1 MFKKILVIML
11 CVSLSM
17 LAFAGC
23 GEKEQKKKDDGK
35 KAQTSTSSGNST
47 DKTQKPEQG
56 GDEMPIIPDYTDEE
70 LGIEPSL
77 KVLAVGHSFG
87 NNSVQYAHQIAKSLG
102 QNLEI
107 TSLYYA
113 GCTPAQH
120 LKFYNDD
127 WRCYKLYVNGELNS
141 NSSLTFKE
149 VLNEK
154 QYDIITF
161 QAGSCYMHQIEEFE
175 PHYELTQKVR
185 SHQPNAKFMMH
196 ETWSLAPGRRPPEF
210 ESLST
215 YGRYQ
220 YDLIAQ
226 NFATT
231 AKNLGN
237 LPVIRVGLAVQLTK
251 EQGIL
256 SDDYGASTSIYAD
269 EISHLSE
276 AGKYLAGCVWTQF
289 LFKDKVDVRKTTYT
303 INGLSATT
311 ANKLKAIAYDAVMNN

>member
-1 MFKKILVIML
+1 MFKKFLAIVL
-11 CVSLSM
+11 CLSLSM
-17 LAFAGC
+17 LLFTGC
-23 GEKEQKKKDDGK
+23 GEKKEKKKDDNK
-35 KAQTSTSSGNST
+35 KPTSSDTNTKS
-47 DKTQKPEQG
+47 DSSESVEKP
-56 GDEMPIIPDYTDEE
+56 DEMPIIPDYTDEE

-87 NNSVQYAHQIAKSLG
+87 NNSVEYAHQIAKSLG
-102 QNLEI
+102 QNLEV

-127 WRCYKLYVNGELNS
+127 WKCYTLYINGQQDQS
-141 NSSLTFKE
+141 RLTFKE
-149 VLNEK
+149 VLNAK

-196 ETWSLAPGRRPPEF
+196 ETWSLAPGRRPSEYD
-210 ESLST
+210 SLGA

-256 SDDYGASTSIYAD
+256 SDDYGVATSIYAD
-269 EISHLSE
+269 EISHLSP

-289 LFKDKVDVRKTTYT
+289 LFKDKVDVRKTTFT
-303 INGLSATT
+303 IDGLSAET
-311 ANKLKAIAYDAVMNN
+311 ATKLKAIAYDAVMKN

>member
-1 MFKKILVIML
+1 MFKRILAIIICLSLGMML
-11 CVSLSM
+11 
-17 LAFAGC
+17 FAGC
-23 GEKEQKKKDDGK
+23 GEKKVPKKDDSK
-35 KAQTSTSSGNST
+35 KASSNAIEN
-47 DKTQKPEQG
+47 K
-56 GDEMPIIPDYTDEE
+56 DEGVDIMPIIPDYTDEE

-87 NNSVQYAHQIAKSLG
+87 NNSVEYAHQIAKSLG

-127 WRCYKLYVNGELNS
+127 WRCYKLYVNGQIAS

-149 VLNEK
+149 VLNDK

-161 QAGSCYMHQIEEFE
+161 QAGSCYMHNIEEFE

-196 ETWSLAPGRRPPEF
+196 ETWSLAPGRRPPQYD
-210 ESLST
+210 SLGA

-251 EQGIL
+251 EQGVL
-256 SDDYGASTSIYAD
+256 SDDYGATTSIYAD
-269 EISHLSE
+269 EISHLSP
-276 AGKYLAGCVWTQF
+276 AGKYLAGCVWAQF
-289 LFKDKVDVRKTTYT
+289 LFKDKVDVRKTTFT
-303 INGLSATT
+303 IDGLSTETAT
-311 ANKLKAIAYDAVMNN
+311 KLKAIAYDAVMKN

>member
-1 MFKKILVIML
+1 MLKRILAIILCLSLGMML
-11 CVSLSM
+11 
-17 LAFAGC
+17 FAGC
-23 GEKEQKKKDDGK
+23 GEKKVPKKDDSK
-35 KAQTSTSSGNST
+35 KASSNAIEN
-47 DKTQKPEQG
+47 K
-56 GDEMPIIPDYTDEE
+56 DEGVDIMPIIPDYTDEE

-87 NNSVQYAHQIAKSLG
+87 NNSVEYAHQIANSLG

-113 GCTPAQH
+113 GCTPEQH

-127 WRCYKLYVNGELNS
+127 WKCYKLYVNGELAKS
-141 NSSLTFKE
+141 NITFKQA
-149 VLNEK
+149 LDDK

-161 QAGSCYMHQIEEFE
+161 QAGSCYMHNIEEFE

-196 ETWSLAPGRRPPEF
+196 ETWSLAPGRRPPQYD
-210 ESLST
+210 SLGA

-251 EQGIL
+251 EQGVL
-256 SDDYGASTSIYAD
+256 SDDYGAATSIYAD

-276 AGKYLAGCVWTQF
+276 QGRFLTGCVWVQF
-289 LFKDKVDVRKTTYT
+289 LFKDKVDVRNTTFT
-303 INGLSATT
+303 IDGLSGAT
-311 ANKLKAIAYDAVMNN
+311 ANKLKAIAYDTVMKN